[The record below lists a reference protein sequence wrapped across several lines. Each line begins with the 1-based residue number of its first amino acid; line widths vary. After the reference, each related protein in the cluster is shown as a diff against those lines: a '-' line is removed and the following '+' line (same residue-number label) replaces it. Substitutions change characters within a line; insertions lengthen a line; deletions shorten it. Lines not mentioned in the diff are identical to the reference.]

1 MSARVFLGN
10 LPPDVTVRDIEDF
23 FDRYGRVRNVLLKHG
38 KYGFAEFESSRDAED
53 AVDDMHGKRLLGS
66 RIVCELAK
74 GTRGGGE
81 GRRAPWVNKYG
92 APTRTRYGLNVENIS
107 SRLSWQDIKDTFR
120 KAGDVTFAECHTT
133 TTGKGRVEC
142 ASREDVRR
150 IYKKFQG
157 HEMNGRKLELT
168 KDCSD
173 DSRSRSR
180 SRSRRRSS
188 SRSKRRSRTRSR
200 SKRRSR
206 SYSRRSRSKSKSR
219 SRSKSRR
226 SRSQSGSKS
235 PRRSLEKE
243 DMEKDKSVVKE
254 DKEDF
259 KEEERDEIVNDDRDS
274 KAGSRS
280 PKKDD
285 REDRDSD
292 PDQ

>member
-1 MSARVFLGN
+1 MGRLACKRVTMSARVFLGN

-92 APTRTRYGLNVENIS
+92 APTRTRYGLKVENIS

-120 KAGDVTFAECHTT
+120 KAGDVTFAECHTIN
-133 TTGKGRVEC
+133 TGKGRVEC
-142 ASREDVRR
+142 ASREDFRR
-150 IYKKFQG
+150 VYKKFQG

-180 SRSRRRSS
+180 
-188 SRSKRRSRTRSR
+188 
-200 SKRRSR
+200 RRSR

-226 SRSQSGSKS
+226 SRSQSRRSRSKS
-235 PRRSLEKE
+235 K
-243 DMEKDKSVVKE
+243 
-254 DKEDF
+254 
-259 KEEERDEIVNDDRDS
+259 
-274 KAGSRS
+274 SRS
-280 PKKDD
+280 RSK
-285 REDRDSD
+285 S
-292 PDQ
+292 